1 MGGERPVPLT
11 VGVDSGVGGVAR
23 RVYTGRYLGPY
34 ERTAGSPALEYNM
47 SDAEFG
53 QTDDTKQYP
62 TWDDDYLMEVAGR
75 LVYHYDLQKDFRV
88 EGEQFPLYGEMT
100 IENKKHFLHPSIEIG
115 NHQSYEHLFTRRV
128 DNVSTRELDRLVEL
142 GHELAEEWIDADE
155 EHYSTEFTFV
165 TVTPDIPAA
174 VRSKVSGLDE
184 RTLLKYGYNGHYEVN
199 LVVASPESKE
209 LVSNEAADVDTAFRT
224 WEEIESDEPT
234 LFDLIKRR
242 LQL

>member
-1 MGGERPVPLT
+1 
-11 VGVDSGVGGVAR
+11 
-23 RVYTGRYLGPY
+23 
-34 ERTAGSPALEYNM
+34 M
-47 SDAEFG
+47 SDAESG

-62 TWDDDYLMEVAGR
+62 TWDDEYLMEVAGR
-75 LVYHYDLQKDFRV
+75 LVYHYDLQKEYQV

-174 VRSKVSGLDE
+174 VRSKVRGLDE

-209 LVSNEAADVDTAFRT
+209 LVSNDAADVDTAFRT